1 MMNETIAAPRLVTA
15 TTNETYSV
23 RLAETS
29 GEIRAAQTLRFN
41 VFNLELNEGLESSY
55 ATRTDTDQFDTV
67 CDPASVKNVTIGRL
81 PPGQG
86 CLAWHYTHAK

>member
-15 TTNETYSV
+15 TTTETYSV